1 MRIVMNKNTRG
12 SDDPKGRFV
21 KTYLKGE
28 FYDMTEAWQ
37 IALAEVFVATH
48 RAREVTEPSATVNRE
63 TKDGVSDAADMQLT
77 PSSKWAALLA
87 AAKNLPGKT
96 PRDKPGVLKVLRKA
110 GLLSK

>member
-28 FYDMTEAWQ
+28 FYDMTEQWQ
-37 IALAEVFVATH
+37 IDLAEVFVATH

-63 TKDGVSDAADMQLT
+63 TKDGVSDVASTQLT
-77 PSSKWAALLA
+77 PSSRWLTLLS

-96 PRDKPGVLKVLRKA
+96 PRDKPGVLKVLREA
-110 GLLSK
+110 GLLKE